1 MFYQLILMAAP
12 QTGNQGSGNF
22 LLSLLPILLI
32 FGVFYLLLI
41 RPQQK
46 KQKAHMEMLNML
58 QKGDKI
64 ITSGGLKGTV
74 VGVKENE
81 VVVRIAKEVT
91 VEVEKSYITRKEER

>member
-1 MFYQLILMAAP
+1 MAAP
-12 QTGNQGSGNF
+12 QTEGQGSGNF

-46 KQKAHMEMLNML
+46 KQKSHMEMLNAL
-58 QKGDKI
+58 QKGDKV

-74 VGVKENE
+74 VGVKDNE
-81 VVVRIAKEVT
+81 IVVRIAKEVT
-91 VEVEKSYITRKEER
+91 VEVEKSYIVQKEER

>member
-1 MFYQLILMAAP
+1 MYYQFILMAAP
-12 QTGNQGSGNF
+12 QTEGQGSGNF

-46 KQKAHMEMLNML
+46 KQKSHMEMLNAL
-58 QKGDKI
+58 QKGDKV

-74 VGVKENE
+74 VGVKDNE
-81 VVVRIAKEVT
+81 IVVRIAKEVT
-91 VEVEKSYITRKEER
+91 VEVEKSYIVQKEER